1 MTDSVNELWGGDV
14 LVTISETEEE
24 MGSRAADQVVEEL
37 LYAVAEEKRPVL
49 WLMAAPSGF
58 AFYDSLLQKAE
69 QEAPV
74 RHLLEG
80 IPVYQFDDYPIPRRS
95 DRFPVTF
102 RHLLEERLVTP
113 LGARAGVTVDWHPL
127 ELTESSTLNSEITE
141 AYQTELLELLRDPAV
156 RVVEVKGIGMD
167 GHWGFHGAE
176 TPLDSPAG
184 MMRVPM
190 NPENITQQMIDW
202 PEYFPSREDVPKYAY
217 TCNVAMFMQAQ
228 AVIDVVPQRTKE
240 YSVLATYGTEAIL
253 NEIPSSALKE
263 HPRATSFLT
272 EAAAGALR
280 EFREISPN
288 ATPKKLPLKTLGRL
302 TSLWD
307 NPDDPEG
314 AARSVEEM
322 MKVLRKLGLAA

>member
-24 MGSRAADQVVEEL
+24 MGSRAADKVVEEL

-80 IPVYQFDDYPIPRRS
+80 IPVYQFDDYPIPRDS

-102 RHLLEERLVTP
+102 RHLLEERVVTP
-113 LGARAGVTVDWHPL
+113 LETRAGVRVDWHPL
-127 ELTESSTLNSEITE
+127 ELTESNRLNSEIIG
-141 AYQTELLELLRDPAV
+141 AYQAELLGLLGDPAV

-176 TPLDSPAG
+176 TPLDAPAG

-190 NPENITQQMIDW
+190 NPENITQQMLDW
-202 PEYFPSREDVPKYAY
+202 PEYFPSRDDVPTHAY

-228 AVIDVVPQRTKE
+228 AVIDVVPQQTKE
-240 YSVLATYGTEAIL
+240 YSVLATYGTETIL
-253 NEIPSSALKE
+253 NEIPSSALKA
-263 HPRATSFLT
+263 HPRGTAFLT
-272 EAAAGALR
+272 EAASKALR
-280 EFREISPN
+280 EFREISPYG
-288 ATPKKLPLKTLGRL
+288 TPKELPQATLDRL
-302 TSLWD
+302 TALWD
-307 NPDDPEG
+307 NPGDPDG

-322 MKVLRKLGLAA
+322 MKVLRKLGLVA